1 MGSRENASL
10 AIELYFN
17 SDLKKEFIDFYN
29 KTEDCAWNSIFLRTK
44 PMEEMLEMDCCN
56 FTYSQIEELYLSFR
70 STSAGTL
77 AVKNSLLI
85 NYTDFCID
93 KGFSVDNINH
103 YREFTREKLETLI
116 DNKKAQYNFLS
127 ENDINEIVDILD
139 LNRDKF
145 LILGLYN
152 GICGKDY
159 YDIITISKNDLLGK
173 DTILLPSTKEKMKI
187 PNKLYNIMVQASED
201 YEVKTRDGRVRKFY
215 GDNIYKA
222 GGSGEVSKTAINRR
236 IQKLKYLL
244 KRPSLGYKS
253 IIQSGFCNQI
263 IRLAKDKNMDY
274 GEILNSEEGQNL
286 LNKYQMPINPYASLR
301 LMKYFEQSLE
311 ERT

>member
-1 MGSRENASL
+1 MGARENTSL
-10 AIELYFN
+10 ALDLYFN
-17 SDLKKEFIDFYN
+17 PELKDEFIKSYN
-29 KTEDCAWNSIFLRTK
+29 KTDDCAWNSIFLRTK
-44 PMEEMLEMDCCN
+44 PMEEMLEIDCCN

-85 NYTDFCID
+85 NYTDFCIK

-116 DNKKAQYNFLS
+116 DNRKAQFNFIS
-127 ENDINEIVDILD
+127 EEEINEIVDILD

-159 YDIITISKNDLLGK
+159 YDIITMTKNDLLGK
-173 DTILLPSTKEKMKI
+173 DEVFIPSTGEIVKI
-187 PNKLYNIMVQASED
+187 PNKLYNIMVQASDD
-201 YEVKTRDGRVRKFY
+201 YKVKTRDGRVRNFY

-222 GGSGEVSKTAINRR
+222 GGAGDVSKTAINRR
-236 IQKLKYLL
+236 IQKLKVLL
-244 KRPSLGYKS
+244 KRPTLGYKS

-263 IRLAKDKNMDY
+263 AKLAKEHNKDY
-274 GEILNSEEGQNL
+274 SEILNSQEGRIL
-286 LNKYQMPINPYASLR
+286 LDKYQMPTNLYASIR
-301 LMKYFEQSLE
+301 LMKNFIQTNE
-311 ERT
+311 ERA